1 MKNLKQ
7 VYALILAFLFIVPSV
22 FAQGLFDAAD
32 FAKASKDKNVKVVSV
47 QSDKNYKVSHIRN
60 SIHLDHSKLYKET
73 GPAGI
78 LKSAEEI
85 AKYLGDNGLSNT
97 NMVVLYDDG
106 DNKTAGRMYWILKYM
121 GVKDVKILQKD
132 MKAWRAARIPLT
144 PAPTKVV
151 KATFTPNV
159 NDAIYASSKWVK
171 DNLKNANVVF
181 VDVRAP
187 KEYTGADG
195 KSPGHIPG
203 AVNLEW
209 SSMNGEGGVLK
220 STDELGKLLKGAG
233 VTPDKTVVV
242 YCATSVRAGLPYF
255 VLSSLLDYPNV
266 KVFDDAMNGWGAD
279 KANPVEK

>member
-60 SIHLDHSKLYKET
+60 AIHLDHSKLYKES

-78 LKSAEEI
+78 LKSPEEI

-97 NMVVLYDDG
+97 NTVILYDDG
-106 DNKTAGRMYWILKYM
+106 DNKIAGRMYWILKYM
-121 GVKDVKILQKD
+121 GMKDVKILQKD

-144 PAPTKVV
+144 PAPAKVV
-151 KATFTPNV
+151 KTTFTPNV

-187 KEYTGADG
+187 KEYSGADG
-195 KSPGHIPG
+195 KSPGHVPG

-220 STDELGKLLKGAG
+220 STEELGKLFKGAG